1 MSEKET
7 FIYGS
12 GAKYYDKMYS
22 FIDYKKEVDLFTSFI
37 KKYKL
42 NKGNSLIDV
51 ACGTGNHIP
60 FFKKEYDI
68 TGIDKSDEM
77 IKIAKSK
84 IKDVDF
90 VISDMLNLNLN
101 KKFDVILCLASSI
114 SYLENYVSL
123 KKVIKRLS
131 DHLNPGGVLIIEP
144 WQIKNGDD
152 ISGKP
157 YLLTFDTEDVKIAR
171 VGVMKKRGI
180 VSVLETS
187 YLIAERDKKI
197 KCFNETHKLA
207 NFDDKK
213 FLNIMNNSGLKSC
226 VEKPDNN
233 FYYVGVKN

>member
-1 MSEKET
+1 MKEN
-7 FIYGS
+7 FIYSS
-12 GAKYYDKMYS
+12 GAKYYDKIYS
-22 FIDYKKEVDLFTSFI
+22 FIDYKKEVDLLTSFI
-37 KKYKL
+37 KKYKS
-42 NKGNSLIDV
+42 NKGNSLLDV

-68 TGIDKSDEM
+68 TGIDKSAEM

-90 VISDMLNLNLN
+90 IISDMLNLNLN

-114 SYLENYVSL
+114 SYLENYTNL
-123 KKVIKRLS
+123 KKVIKIFS
-131 DHLNPGGVLIIEP
+131 GHLNPGGVLIIEP
-144 WQIKNGDD
+144 WQTKNGDN

-197 KCFNETHKLA
+197 KYFNETHNLV
-207 NFDDKK
+207 NYDDKK
-213 FLNIMNNSGLKSC
+213 FLNIMNNSGLKSHI
-226 VEKPDNN
+226 EKSGNK
-233 FYYVGVKN
+233 FCIGVKN